1 MEFYQVDS
9 FTDNIFGGNPAGVC
23 LIEHDWIEESL
34 MQNIAM
40 EINLSETVF
49 VLKKNNKYYLR
60 WFTPICE
67 VPLCGHATLAA
78 AHILYSHKGIIN
90 DIEFESNLHKLR
102 VSCEL
107 DMYIL
112 DFPAAKIWQIDNAPV
127 CFNISPIQTWQSEN
141 EYLYIYENEEQ
152 IKHINCDIQKASSI
166 DLSGIIV
173 TAKSDEQGI
182 DFVSRYFA
190 PKIGIHEDPV
200 TGSAHTLLLPYWK
213 QVLQKD
219 ILNARQ
225 ISKRGGRLYC
235 EVKGDRVKIGGYAK
249 TFLQGIIFI

>member
-9 FTDNIFGGNPAGVC
+9 FTDNIFTGNPAGVC
-23 LIEHDWIEESL
+23 LLEDAWLDESL

-49 VLKKNNKYYLR
+49 VLKKQNKYFLR

-78 AHILYSHKGIIN
+78 AHILYSHKGIIG

-112 DFPAAKIWQIDNAPV
+112 DFPIAKIWQTDNAPV
-127 CFNISPIQTWQSEN
+127 CFDILPIKTFQSTD
-141 EYLYIYENEEQ
+141 EYLYIYEKEQQ
-152 IKHINCDIQKASSI
+152 IKNIKCNMQKISEI
-166 DLSGIIV
+166 DLSGIII
-173 TAKSDEQGI
+173 TAKSDEKGI

-190 PKIGIHEDPV
+190 PKIGINEDPV
-200 TGSAHTLLLPYWK
+200 TGSAHTLLVPYWQSIFNK
-213 QVLQKD
+213 N

-225 ISKRGGRLYC
+225 ISKRGGRLYL
-235 EVKGDRVKIGGYAK
+235 EAKGDRIFIGGYAK
-249 TFLQGIIFI
+249 TFLQGAISL